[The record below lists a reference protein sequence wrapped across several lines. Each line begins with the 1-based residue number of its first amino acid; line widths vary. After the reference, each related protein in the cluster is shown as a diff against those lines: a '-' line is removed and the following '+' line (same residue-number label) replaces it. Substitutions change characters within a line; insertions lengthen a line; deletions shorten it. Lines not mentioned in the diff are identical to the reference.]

1 MRLDPGHALAYANR
15 GLSYA
20 NLGQHQRA
28 IEDYDEA
35 IRLDPGL
42 APAYGNRGVA
52 YYDLGSHPVD
62 PSQFQ
67 RAIEDYDEAIRL
79 KPEKASLAYANR
91 GLAYA
96 NLGQLQRA
104 IKDFDEAIRLD
115 PRQAQAYAG
124 RAFAHTLLAHDEAAQ
139 MDVDRAV
146 EFGYAG
152 RMLNAAIEEAKRS
165 R

>member
-1 MRLDPGHALAYANR
+1 MAYTNR
-15 GLSYA
+15 GWAYDA
-20 NLGQHQRA
+20 LGQ
-28 IEDYDEA
+28 
-35 IRLDPGL
+35 L
-42 APAYGNRGVA
+42 
-52 YYDLGSHPVD
+52 
-62 PSQFQ
+62 Q

-124 RAFAHTLLAHDEAAQ
+124 RAFAHTLLTHDEAAR
-139 MDVDRAV
+139 MDVDRAM
-146 EFGYAG
+146 EFGYDG
-152 RMLNAAIEEAKRS
+152 RLLNAAIEEAKRS